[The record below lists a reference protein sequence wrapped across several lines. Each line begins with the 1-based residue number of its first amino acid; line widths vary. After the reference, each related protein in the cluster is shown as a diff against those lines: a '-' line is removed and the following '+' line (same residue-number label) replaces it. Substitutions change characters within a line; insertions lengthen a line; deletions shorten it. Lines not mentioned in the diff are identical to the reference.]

1 MILNEMEKA
10 VPTIIDLAD
19 LPDATDLPI
28 GPSSWWT
35 IDQQRIDGFAE
46 ITGDHQWI
54 HVEPER
60 AAAGPFGSTIA
71 HGYLTLSLVP
81 PLLTEILLITNRS
94 SGVNYGMDRIRF
106 INPVRVDSQ
115 VRLSGRI
122 VRADRRETGV
132 RLTVA
137 LQMDIRGQEKPAM
150 VGDFVLL
157 ALP

>member
-1 MILNEMEKA
+1 MTLNETDRV

-19 LPDATDLPI
+19 LPDASDLAI

-35 IDQQRIDGFAE
+35 VDQKRINGFADV
-46 ITGDHQWI
+46 TGDHQWI

-60 AAAGPFGSTIA
+60 AAGGPFGGTIA

-81 PLLTEILLITNRS
+81 PLLNEILLITSRS

-115 VRLSGRI
+115 VRLSGKI

-132 RLTVA
+132 RVAVA
-137 LQMDIRGQEKPAM
+137 LQMEIRGQEKLAM
-150 VGDFVLL
+150 VGDFVIL